1 MIAFSKT
8 RIGRWFATLGRA
20 RAPLRDSKGNAAI
33 EFALVMPL
41 FAVIFVGS
49 ADIGMLIFSRFK
61 LEGAVSASVSYAVA
75 HGDQVDSTNG
85 RALAKN
91 LVSIVA
97 NNSSGDVDVLVDI
110 NNGPQAVNEGANVTL
125 DGQPARADACYCPKG
140 TPSSLE
146 WGAQYTC
153 NAVCP
158 DGGRA
163 GKYVVIVVKR
173 DYTPFFT
180 MLSAL
185 NGGTIAASAMV
196 QAQ

>member
-20 RAPLRDSKGNAAI
+20 RAALKDKTGNATI
-33 EFALVMPL
+33 EFALVIPL
-41 FAVIFVGS
+41 FAVIVVGS

-75 HGDQVDSTNG
+75 HVDQVDSANG
-85 RALAKN
+85 GALAKN

-97 NNSSGDVDVLVDI
+97 NNSSDAVDVLVDI
-110 NNGPQAVNEGANVTL
+110 NNGPQAVNEGAKVTL
-125 DGQPARADACYCPKG
+125 DGQPARAEACYCPKG

-146 WGAQYTC
+146 WGAQYSC
-153 NAVCP
+153 NAACP
-158 DGGRA
+158 NGGRA
-163 GKYVVIVVKR
+163 GKYVAIIVKR
-173 DYTPFFT
+173 DYAPFSS
-180 MLSAL
+180 MLGAL
-185 NGGTIAASAMV
+185 NGSTIAASAMV